1 VTTSATISYA
11 VTPTG
16 PVSQQQLMTAL
27 EAISLDPTVPNTMG
41 ATLTSD
47 TTAIVG
53 AAVVRTLV
61 WDISS
66 SEFQTNFP
74 VGTDQGAI
82 FRDLY
87 TQTIGFF
94 IKSKVAAGTV
104 VIA

>member
-1 VTTSATISYA
+1 MTTSATISYA
-11 VTPTG
+11 VTPSG
-16 PVSQQQLMTAL
+16 PVSQAQLETAL
-27 EAISLDPTVPNTMG
+27 EAVSLDPTVPNTLG

-61 WDISS
+61 WNISS
-66 SEFQTNFP
+66 AEYQSNFP
-74 VGTDQGAI
+74 VGTDQGAP

-94 IKSKVAAGTV
+94 LKTKVTAGTV